1 MHSKTSS
8 CSARPKWR
16 TLPSNRASA
25 AALPLARLPQH
36 PPQASGTST
45 RAVTPMLPL
54 FVAWRG
60 PESNQSPAADPWMWT
75 VVDRSHRS
83 WHRSAWPNL
92 RRDPGSSL
100 ALLQHPML
108 NRKCHYALVTLF
120 RGTIMVSLGVGRA
133 AGVEGKGGLQAPP
146 PKKRIEILTRM
157 PRHLQRWSMALCYP
171 IRSTKLMRLTLRER
185 TNMGT

>member
-1 MHSKTSS
+1 MNSSKKAMYSKTSS
-8 CSARPKWR
+8 CSARPKRR
-16 TLPSNRASA
+16 TLASNRASTA
-25 AALPLARLPQH
+25 AQPLARLPQH
-36 PPQASGTST
+36 PPQASGTFT
-45 RAVTPMLPL
+45 RAVAPLLPL
-54 FVAWRG
+54 SVAWRG

-133 AGVEGKGGLQAPP
+133 AGIRPGMTHPA
-146 PKKRIEILTRM
+146 RFSTCADRM
-157 PRHLQRWSMALCYP
+157 PPLPPVSNSQPHATEDL
-171 IRSTKLMRLTLRER
+171 
-185 TNMGT
+185 